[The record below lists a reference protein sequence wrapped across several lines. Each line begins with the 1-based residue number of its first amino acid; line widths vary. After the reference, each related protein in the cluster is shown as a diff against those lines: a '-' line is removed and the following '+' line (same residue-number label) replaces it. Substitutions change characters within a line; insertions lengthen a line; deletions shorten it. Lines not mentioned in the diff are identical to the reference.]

1 VRVLVD
7 GQAAIE
13 GAAGPDGRFS
23 LALPKPLPPG
33 RHKLETLT
41 PQAMAEAEVAVT
53 PPAPP
58 KDAPYQAQ
66 VDPFGWRVDWV
77 TPGGGAQTTLLPAG

>member
-1 VRVLVD
+1 
-7 GQAAIE
+7 
-13 GAAGPDGRFS
+13 
-23 LALPKPLPPG
+23 
-33 RHKLETLT
+33 
-41 PQAMAEAEVAVT
+41 MAEAEVAVT